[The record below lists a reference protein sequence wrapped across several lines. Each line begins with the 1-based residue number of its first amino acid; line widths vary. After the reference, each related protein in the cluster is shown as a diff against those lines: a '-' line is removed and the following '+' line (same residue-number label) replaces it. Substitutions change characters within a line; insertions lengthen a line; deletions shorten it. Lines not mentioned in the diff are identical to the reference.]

1 MNREKLSN
9 KSVETLSLS
18 QCDET
23 ENRDK
28 LTPLSDESV
37 ETKPMKSS
45 IGKHLYESINICPMV
60 NVLNKLL
67 EEYERNIRRE
77 SL

>member
-45 IGKHLYESINICPMV
+45 IGKHLYESINIW
-60 NVLNKLL
+60 
-67 EEYERNIRRE
+67 
-77 SL
+77 

>member
-28 LTPLSDESV
+28 HAPLSDESV

-45 IGKHLYESINICPMV
+45 TGKHLFESINICPMV
-60 NVLNKLL
+60 NMLNKLL